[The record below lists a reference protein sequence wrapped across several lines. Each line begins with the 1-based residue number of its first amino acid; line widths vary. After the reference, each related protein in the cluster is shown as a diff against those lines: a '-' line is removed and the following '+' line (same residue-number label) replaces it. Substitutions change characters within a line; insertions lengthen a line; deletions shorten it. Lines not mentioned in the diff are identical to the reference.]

1 LQLPIPA
8 AESAQFIV
16 GPSMLSA
23 LDPSVLAPVLA
34 GLCVLAASLGLP
46 VPTMPALIYAG
57 SVAATSSQPA
67 TIVAASFAGA
77 FAGGLAGDT
86 VWFFAGRFYGFRV
99 LRLLCRVSLSRDTCV
114 RRTESFFSRS
124 GVRILL
130 IARFVPGLSVVSVPM
145 SGTARTSF
153 SRFVVHDAIGVAL
166 WIGCGLLLGHWFAD
180 QVDALLLV
188 LQQFGLGIGGAAL
201 LIVLGFA
208 AWRWSRRR
216 RLLRDLEVS
225 RVSVRELY
233 ELMAAETGPVII
245 DVRSAESR
253 QHDPFLIPG
262 SMLLDLGALEQA
274 MAGIDRKRC
283 IVVYCACPNEI
294 SAALIAKQLRKLG
307 FDDVR
312 PLLGGLDAWREQ
324 GRELHPLQ
332 PATMA

>member
-1 LQLPIPA
+1 
-8 AESAQFIV
+8 
-16 GPSMLSA
+16 MLSA

-57 SVAATSSQPA
+57 SVAATSAQPGV
-67 TIVAASFAGA
+67 IVATSFAGA
-77 FAGGLAGDT
+77 FAGGLIGDIA
-86 VWFFAGRFYGFRV
+86 WFFAGRRYGFRV

-145 SGTARTSF
+145 SGTADVSF
-153 SRFVVHDAIGVAL
+153 PRFVAHDAVGVSL
-166 WIGCGLLLGHWFAD
+166 WIFSGLLLGHFFAG
-180 QVDALLLV
+180 QVDVLLLV
-188 LQQFGLGIGGAAL
+188 LQQFGLGIGSAAL
-201 LIVLGFA
+201 LIVLGFV

-216 RLLRDLEVS
+216 RLLRDLEMS
-225 RVSVRELY
+225 RVSVGELY
-233 ELMAAETGPVII
+233 ELMAAETAIEKAPVII
-245 DVRSAESR
+245 DVRSPESR

-274 MAGIDRKRC
+274 MAGVERDRC

-294 SAALIAKQLRKLG
+294 SAALIANQLRKLG
-307 FDDVR
+307 FGNVR
-312 PLLGGLDAWREQ
+312 PLLGGLDAWRER
-324 GRELHPLQ
+324 GWDLHPLQ
-332 PATMA
+332 WRSK